1 MGRTGS
7 EIVASGEEEG
17 GRSDDVL
24 EEVEKLAMAVLG
36 ED

>member
-1 MGRTGS
+1 MLS
-7 EIVASGEEEG
+7 EIVAGGEEEG

-24 EEVEKLAMAVLG
+24 EEALELAVAIVG